1 MKITATKKDLV
12 AALQIASL
20 GVASGEDSDIRTH
33 LLLRYLNGKLQMLS
47 NNGSRI
53 TASAVVVNAKVTGAK
68 DGDAF
73 TVPSWR
79 FEKFV
84 ALVKGDDDEIT
95 LDNADGITKAT
106 SKRGTGKWASLDPET
121 FRYTDKTLAESKLIA
136 TVNMEGLA
144 KILLYNKNFVSDQ
157 ENKSPNL
164 VMTECRNGVFWA
176 TDSMCIS
183 LVENPEFAQ
192 STLRIHGKDIGTI
205 TPFLS
210 TKGVDQ
216 VEVLEHANV
225 VFFRHPNAVEGTVGV
240 GRWVH
245 EFPSMKI
252 DRDEKPKCWF
262 TVSAESLKEAL
273 EFFGAF
279 AQKDDTQVRFRFEK
293 PGEVIVSMASGSGA
307 SEDDDQ
313 VLPFIESEKMS
324 DFTDAGFNGF
334 SLTKTA
340 VGFLADTFIGE
351 KEKQV
356 RFGVTWV
363 KKNGYVTVRHT
374 KDKNDY
380 FTLLLWHRK

>member
-1 MKITATKKDLV
+1 MKITAPKKDLV

-20 GVASGEDSDIRTH
+20 GVASGEDTDIRTH
-33 LLLRYLNGKLQMLS
+33 LVLRYLNGKLQMLS

-53 TASAVVVNAKVTGAK
+53 TASAVVVNAKVTDAK

-84 ALVKGDDDEIT
+84 SLVKGDDEDVT

-106 SKRGTGKWASLDPET
+106 SKRGTGKWGSSDPST
-121 FRYTDKTLAESKLIA
+121 FRYTDKTLAEAKKIA
-136 TVNMEGLA
+136 TAKMEGLA
-144 KILLYNKNFVSDQ
+144 NTLLYNRNFVHEQ

-164 VMTECRNGVFWA
+164 VMTECRDGVFWA

-183 LVENPEFAQ
+183 LVSNPEFAA
-192 STLRIHGKDIGTI
+192 SNIRIHGKDIGTI
-205 TPFLS
+205 MPFLS
-210 TKGVDQ
+210 AKGVEEI
-216 VEVLEHANV
+216 EVLEHPNV
-225 VFFRHPNAVEGTVGV
+225 MFFRHPNAVEGTVGV

-252 DRDEKPKCWF
+252 DRDEKPKCSF
-262 TVSAESLKEAL
+262 TISAEALKEAL

-313 VLPFIESEKMS
+313 VIPYIESDNMS
-324 DFTDAGFNGF
+324 SFTDAGFTGF
-334 SLTKTA
+334 SLTKKS
-340 VGFLADTFIGE
+340 VGIVADTFMA
-351 KEKQV
+351 EKQV
-356 RFGVTWV
+356 RFGVNWV

-374 KDKNDY
+374 KDQIDY